1 MHEARWLSVYPVISD
16 TLVEFP
22 RAFFF
27 PFLYLHFFSFSSRCI
42 SVSRGEDSKLQLHH
56 PRSYVSIR
64 RHHAAR
70 FNVDL
75 TLKLNYRW
83 ITESL
88 WIVIAHLDDMNYS
101 LLFVPATISLIA
113 LQTPRYTFSRNIEIC
128 IVIQQRWR
136 GNIFIARSLRTFHRA

>member
-1 MHEARWLSVYPVISD
+1 MHEANWLCVPSYFRYSLNF
-16 TLVEFP
+16 LVP
-22 RAFFF
+22 
-27 PFLYLHFFSFSSRCI
+27 FSFHFYNSIFSFLISMYIRFTRRRSQIAITWSSIER
-42 SVSRGEDSKLQLHH
+42 V
-56 PRSYVSIR
+56 
-64 RHHAAR
+64 HHAVR

-136 GNIFIARSLRTFHRA
+136 GNIFIARSLCTFHRA